1 MAKCSIKDNSG
12 DKTQLMIKPLV
23 SFTTSRS
30 PIRKRLQYG
39 SERTA
44 RKKLSYERLSSAG
57 NEVVYSSHTYRRAA
71 DRSASEKDFKSEIE
85 ALFQDL
91 GSIINMVSGIDK
103 AAQQD
108 TAQPHSVLSWK
119 GRKSCFSDLFD
130 QLLT

>member
-1 MAKCSIKDNSG
+1 MGRKEPHVRNCHTSVSLLQETKSCTAPIHTG
-12 DKTQLMIKPLV
+12 ELPIGLHRRKT
-23 SFTTSRS
+23 
-30 PIRKRLQYG
+30 
-39 SERTA
+39 
-44 RKKLSYERLSSAG
+44 LSQ
-57 NEVVYSSHTYRRAA
+57 
-71 DRSASEKDFKSEIE
+71 KIE